1 MSKVKHVISRELGR
15 VKYRFPNNY
24 GASVIQNEWSYGGAM
39 GLYEIAVLKF
49 NSDDDEDWELCYDTP
64 VTSDVIGYLGHDK
77 IDGYLLQI
85 KAL

>member
-64 VTSDVIGYLGHDK
+64 VTSDVIGYLGQDK
-77 IDGYLLQI
+77 IEGYLLQL